1 MKDKKLD
8 KNLSNKAMAFHAE
21 EALKKAVVRTIADHK
36 RTGDPIV
43 IWRDG
48 KVVKVPADQIEVHE
62 PASEYGNSKEKAK

>member
-1 MKDKKLD
+1 M
-8 KNLSNKAMAFHAE
+8 
-21 EALKKAVVRTIADHK
+21 K

-62 PASEYGNSKEKAK
+62 PEKGLIHAE